1 MFRDMFEIDEKE
13 DKENIDAVKQNILDG
28 TSKWFAKIAI
38 TGKRRFT
45 GARDSNK

>member
-38 TGKRRFT
+38 TGERRFIGT
-45 GARDSNK
+45 KSS